1 MQKHHS
7 QPRSDLRLRLSPLT
21 HIQHYCS
28 SAFCECM
35 SPGLNHL
42 LESKLCLSMLSEFAV
57 QLKELFEG
65 PYRTLEAFRADGKAT
80 VSSTFA

>member
-1 MQKHHS
+1 
-7 QPRSDLRLRLSPLT
+7 
-21 HIQHYCS
+21 
-28 SAFCECM
+28 M

-42 LESKLCLSMLSEFAV
+42 SVSKLRLSMLSGFAV
-57 QLKELFEG
+57 QLKGLLEG

>member
-7 QPRSDLRLRLSPLT
+7 QPRSDLRLWLSPCT
-21 HIQHYCS
+21 HIQHHCD
-28 SAFCECM
+28 SACFECV

-42 LESKLCLSMLSEFAV
+42 SVSKLHLSILPDYAV

-65 PYRTLEAFRADGKAT
+65 SYRTLEAFRADGKAT